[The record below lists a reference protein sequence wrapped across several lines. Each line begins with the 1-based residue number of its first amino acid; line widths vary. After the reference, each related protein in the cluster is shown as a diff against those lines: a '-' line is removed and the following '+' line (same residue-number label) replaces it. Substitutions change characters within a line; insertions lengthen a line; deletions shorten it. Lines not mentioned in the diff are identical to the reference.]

1 MAMPRTHSECANA
14 RNIIWCVNC
23 VAALVGIVLFVYAVQ
38 EGFCMLCTY
47 FSHAMFI
54 VLWSAQSES
63 MAMPRT
69 HSSRAKFQ
77 NIIGRMICMCIYI
90 YICIYMYIHMIIP
103 VFAYMY
109 LHILGPAIF
118 KLVVILGIAI
128 DFHVVSGR

>member
-1 MAMPRTHSECANA
+1 MLSDGAPRGVIRMHKSY
-14 RNIIWCVNC
+14 NIYN
-23 VAALVGIVLFVYAVQ
+23 
-38 EGFCMLCTY
+38 
-47 FSHAMFI
+47 
-54 VLWSAQSES
+54 QSDCNHYCKS
-63 MAMPRT
+63 G
-69 HSSRAKFQ
+69 K
-77 NIIGRMICMCIYI
+77 NMCIYI

>member
-1 MAMPRTHSECANA
+1 
-14 RNIIWCVNC
+14 
-23 VAALVGIVLFVYAVQ
+23 
-38 EGFCMLCTY
+38 
-47 FSHAMFI
+47 
-54 VLWSAQSES
+54 

-69 HSSRAKFQ
+69 HSSCAKVQ
-77 NIIGRMICMCIYI
+77 NIIGRVICMCIYIYI
-90 YICIYMYIHMIIP
+90 YICIYMYIHMNIH